1 LYPGE
6 QTEDMKS
13 HSKRIPALLS
23 LLLFFIITGCASP
36 TTKQIS
42 VDDAAAE
49 VEAQKQRRIAF
60 EMWIENKERLDNVAY
75 SIFTSSSPLCNSKTS
90 FSTGIVVAN
99 RYTFPKEMRET
110 AVSILGLSDALKIIH
125 VMEGSAAEKAGIRKG
140 DLPVGIN
147 EWNTSEGIDAAAEF
161 MDQLKEARKDGKTL
175 SMKIM
180 RNRTKE
186 SIDLA
191 PDRICDYN
199 ILLSNNDIVNAFA
212 DGKNVVITRGMM
224 RFAQD
229 DTELALV
236 VSHELAHNVMK
247 HIDAKT
253 KNYLLGTILDIAAAV
268 YGVDTQGMFGHMGA
282 QTYSKEFEAEADYV
296 GLYMMALSGLDIENA
311 PKFWRRMAAIH
322 PGSIETN
329 HAATHPA
336 TPYRFLALEKTVKEI
351 QKKIAD
357 GQPIKPDMKKEMVD
371 DEGED
376 PYDY

>member
-1 LYPGE
+1 
-6 QTEDMKS
+6 MKS

-36 TTKQIS
+36 TTKQIK
-42 VDDAAAE
+42 VDDSAAE
-49 VEAQKQRRIAF
+49 VEAQRQRKIAF
-60 EMWIENKERLDNVAY
+60 EMWIESKERLDNIAY
-75 SIFTSSSPLCNSKTS
+75 NIFTSSSPLCNSKTS

-99 RYTFPKEMRET
+99 KYTFPKEMRET
-110 AVSILGLSDALKIIH
+110 AVSILRLSDALRIIH
-125 VMEGSAAEKAGIRKG
+125 VMEGSAAERAGIIKG

-161 MDQLKEARKDGKTL
+161 MDQLKEARKNGKTL
-175 SMKIM
+175 SIKIM
-180 RNRTKE
+180 HNGKKE

-253 KNYLLGTILDIAAAV
+253 TNYLLGTILDIAAAV
-268 YGVDTQGMFGHMGA
+268 YGVNTQGMFGQVGA
-282 QTYSKEFEAEADYV
+282 QTYSKEFETEADYV
-296 GLYMMALSGLDIENA
+296 GLYMMALSGLDIEKA

-322 PGSIETN
+322 PGSIESN
-329 HAATHPA
+329 HAPTHPA
-336 TPYRFLALEKTVKEI
+336 TPYRFIALEKTVKEI
-351 QKKIAD
+351 RRKIENGEILKPDLKTDIVPNKDMEDKKI
-357 GQPIKPDMKKEMVD
+357 
-371 DEGED
+371 ED
-376 PYDY
+376 KYDY

>member
-1 LYPGE
+1 
-6 QTEDMKS
+6 MKS
-13 HSKRIPALLS
+13 HSNRIPALLS
-23 LLLFFIITGCASP
+23 LLFLFIITACASP
-36 TTKQIS
+36 TTKQIK

-49 VEAQKQRRIAF
+49 IEAQKQRKIAF

-75 SIFTSSSPLCNSKTS
+75 NIFTSSSPLCNSKTS

-110 AVSILGLSDALKIIH
+110 AVSILGLSDALRIIH
-125 VMEGSAAEKAGIRKG
+125 VMEGSAAERAGIRKG

-147 EWNTSEGIDAAAEF
+147 EWNTSGGIDAAAEF

-180 RNRTKE
+180 RNGTKE
-186 SIDLA
+186 SIDLV

-224 RFAQD
+224 RFAED
-229 DTELALV
+229 DIELALV

-253 KNYLLGTILDIAAAV
+253 RNYLLGTILDIAAAV
-268 YGVDTQGMFGHMGA
+268 YGVDTQGMFGQMGA
-282 QTYSKEFEAEADYV
+282 QTYSKEFETEADYV
-296 GLYMMALSGLDIENA
+296 GLYMMALADLDIENA

-322 PGSIETN
+322 PGSIESN
-329 HAATHPA
+329 HAASHPA
-336 TPYRFLALEKTVKEI
+336 TPYRFITLEKTVKEI
-351 QKKIAD
+351 QRKIANGEALKPDLKTDIVPDENMEDKKI
-357 GQPIKPDMKKEMVD
+357 
-371 DEGED
+371 ED
-376 PYDY
+376 KYDY